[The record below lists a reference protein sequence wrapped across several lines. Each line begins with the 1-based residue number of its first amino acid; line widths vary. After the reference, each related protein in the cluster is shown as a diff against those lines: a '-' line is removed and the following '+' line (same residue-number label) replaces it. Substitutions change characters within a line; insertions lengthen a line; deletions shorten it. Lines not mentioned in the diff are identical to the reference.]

1 MNVSVNRLM
10 AGCISAEDVF
20 SMTNRPI
27 ITSKTVLTD
36 EHINLLKAF
45 QIETIEIEN
54 TQIDG
59 NFLDVLKEED
69 SAGLKKKEESFFD
82 KFLLAVNQYKK
93 EFRSWQYGVPLNIP
107 AVRTIMLPLLEDLE
121 QYSKE
126 VFSLYHLSNKKEYI
140 YQHSV
145 AVGVISALIAK
156 KMDYSKGEIVQ
167 IAMAGCLSDAGMSKI
182 PSNLITKEE
191 PLTEEEFEEVKRH
204 TSYSLQM
211 LPEHALLKKET
222 RLAILQHHERLDGSG
237 YPLGNEDNK
246 IHPYAK
252 VIAVSDTFHAMTSQ
266 RLYRSKQSPF
276 KVLEKMQQDYFGKFD
291 HVVLQALS
299 SSIIQ
304 YTIGSTVKL
313 SNGQRAEVL
322 FIEGKSATRP
332 LVKIAEDGMMLD
344 LEKNRHLYIDEIL
357 HYS

>member
-1 MNVSVNRLM
+1 MNISVDRLT
-10 AGCISAEDVF
+10 AGCILTEDVF

-36 EHINLLKAF
+36 EHIDILKAF
-45 QIETIEIEN
+45 QIKKVEIEN

-59 NFLDVLKEED
+59 NLLDNLEETD
-69 SAGLKKKEESFFD
+69 FAGIKKNEASFFD
-82 KFLLAVNQYKK
+82 KFLHAVNQYKK
-93 EFRSWQYGVPLNIP
+93 EFRSWQSGIPLSIP
-107 AVRTIMLPLLEDLE
+107 AVRAILLPLLENLE

-126 VFSLYHLSNKKEYI
+126 VFSLYHLSNKQEYI

-156 KMDYSKGEIVQ
+156 RMDYSKGDIVQ

-182 PSNLITKEE
+182 PSSLIIKEE
-191 PLTEEEFEEVKRH
+191 PLTEEEFEEVKKH

-211 LPEHALLKKET
+211 LPEHTLLKKET

-237 YPLGNEDNK
+237 YPLGNGDSK

-252 VIAVSDTFHAMTSQ
+252 IIAVSDTFHAMTSQ

-276 KVLEKMQQDYFGKFD
+276 KVLERLQQDYFGKFD
-291 HVVLQALS
+291 HVVLKALS

-304 YTIGSTVKL
+304 YTIGSTVRL
-313 SNGQRAEVL
+313 SNGQKAEIV
-322 FIEGKSATRP
+322 FIEGKTATRP
-332 LVKIAEDGMMLD
+332 LVKITEDQLLLD
-344 LEKNRHLYIDEIL
+344 LEKNRHLYIEEIL
-357 HYS
+357 QNS